1 MKSVVVSI
9 ERPGKFVSLPIVIDV
24 TVTFD
29 DTPFEFLDEPDKP
42 ANTPKELEFIAQ
54 SIVAQMIKSGELTLY
69 DGRQELRTHVLISG
83 KKEGAF
89 QVDYTVTDGV
99 VRHNIPPVEA
109 NTSPGQSVL
118 ESALK
123 EKYTAAQ
130 CEVKSTYGELEEQQT
145 WRLPVIPEAIS
156 KLMQSNK
163 KRAAENKK
171 ERDLAQE
178 REDFLVKG
186 PRKFP
191 DAVAFPAAI
200 KIIKKGDVDLEDAV
214 KKMNASYGTKS
225 LLEPTHN
232 QIVIIEQ
239 AIEGLEQQLSK
250 LKKRE
255 IALNQAIAQDPRV
268 TSFSQNNLHASR
280 SALQETRRSLENK
293 ISALRVQ
300 LSAAKNS
307 FGEHVS
313 DKYSRY
319 TNYENTIEFTKKVML
334 TALYNAAIDYYKQIL
349 DETKDNVEKRKEKI
363 TEFNESFAGIAKIDE
378 YGKVNP
384 IEETYNKFAQDS
396 LKEVVQ
402 FTNELLIKCSTGIS
416 SRKVNVIEAQIHKAN
431 QHCADEYKKHYGDM
445 AYTDTKQK
453 MPFTMEK
460 NLLKRLKNI
469 SLNVQFESGLENA
482 VQAASNPV
490 TLSGEWS
497 KIPKGDTL
505 ADQLS
510 VLEKADKELTAL
522 ERKVNNFQRYLA
534 LKDEL
539 EAKKA
544 LALGQNQQIEA
555 VTKSLDTVRQAITGE
570 ITGKPVDVQKYVLEN
585 IDRNLA
591 RSVFD
596 SLTEK
601 ERGDLSEV
609 LALDRMHVFPAE
621 SGANAL
627 AMKHGTLATAIK
639 TADTILTQIKEED
652 IQVEQL
658 NQLQSALGEVGESAL
673 DQGKLDKVTRHS
685 KSCAEDNL
693 FVQDYLAFEKQRADA
708 QENLGKHIADARE
721 KFEMLKQENL
731 SETQL
736 LFVRTV
742 LNSLEGMVDSF
753 KNTQYERNQTD
764 KNKQELQR
772 LTELAESSYKK
783 ILSQYEQ
790 INESIKSAKKEQ
802 PIAQQPEI
810 SPEHQK
816 KNEKQPPSPPTLR
829 KEGEPIAE
837 KRKLHQ
843 KPPSTIEI
851 RIIEIYR
858 KYAEEVSVGISR
870 LASGPVQKPL
880 KDELWE
886 KYNAQNMATFK
897 EFEKAYDHDPK
908 LVIKK
913 ANAVV
918 ALNEIKELIEDT
930 KWKVKLGPLTGK
942 EIEVDGKSKIVP
954 PHIFKIYEQAKL
966 GMTDPQKADE
976 AMNEINKIA
985 TNASSANFFRKAL
998 RDKQTT
1004 KAYESIMEH
1013 SSSTSRAPG

>member
-1 MKSVVVSI
+1 MKSVLVSI
-9 ERPGKFVSLPIVIDV
+9 ERPGKFVSLPIVVNV

-29 DTPFEFLDEPDKP
+29 DNPFEFLDERDKP
-42 ANTPKELEFIAQ
+42 VDPTKELESIAQ
-54 SIVAQMIKSGELTLY
+54 SIVAQQINSGELKLY
-69 DGRQELRTHVLISG
+69 DGQQELRTHVLISG

-89 QVDYTVTDGV
+89 QVDYTVSDGIL
-99 VRHNIPPVEA
+99 RHNIPPVEP
-109 NTSPGQSVL
+109 NTSLGKSIL
-118 ESALK
+118 ESAL
-123 EKYTAAQ
+123 EQKYTAAQ
-130 CEVKSTYGELEEQQT
+130 CKVKSTYGELEEQQT
-145 WRLPVIPEAIS
+145 WKLPVIPEAIS
-156 KLMQSNK
+156 NLMQRDK
-163 KRAAENKK
+163 ERAAKNKK

-178 REDFLVKG
+178 KEDFLAKG

-200 KIIKKGDVDLEDAV
+200 KMIKKEDVYLEDAV

-255 IALNQAIAQDPRV
+255 IALNEAISQDPRV
-268 TSFSQNNLHASR
+268 ASFSQDNLHASR
-280 SALQETRRSLENK
+280 KELQETRRSLENK
-293 ISALRVQ
+293 ISALRVE

-307 FGEHVS
+307 FEEHVS

-319 TNYENTIEFTKKVML
+319 ANYENTIEFTKQVML
-334 TALYNAAIDYYKQIL
+334 AALYNAAIDYYKQIL

-363 TEFNESFAGIAKIDE
+363 NEFNESFAGIAKIDE

-384 IEETYNKFAQDS
+384 IEDTYNKFAKDS
-396 LKEVVQ
+396 LKEVVT
-402 FTNELLIKCSTGIS
+402 FTNELLKKCSTGIS
-416 SRKVNVIEAQIHKAN
+416 SRKVDAIEAQLQKAS
-431 QHCADEYKKHYGDM
+431 QHCVDEYKKHYGDM

-482 VQAASNPV
+482 VQAASDPV
-490 TLSGEWS
+490 TLSREWS
-497 KIPKGDTL
+497 KIPNGNTIV
-505 ADQLS
+505 DQRSILGKAHTGLTD
-510 VLEKADKELTAL
+510 LEH
-522 ERKVNNFQRYLA
+522 KVKNFQRYLE

-539 EAKKA
+539 EAKNA
-544 LALGQNQQIEA
+544 LALEQKQHIEA
-555 VTKSLDTVRQAITGE
+555 VTKSIDTVRQAITGE
-570 ITGKPVDVQKYVLEN
+570 ISGKPVDVQKYVLEN

-591 RSVFD
+591 RSVFN
-596 SLTEK
+596 SLPKK
-601 ERGDLSEV
+601 EREDLSEV
-609 LALDRMHVFPAE
+609 LPLDRINAFPAE
-621 SGANAL
+621 SGINML

-658 NQLQSALGEVGESAL
+658 NQLRSALGEVRKSAL

-753 KNTQYERNQTD
+753 KNTQYERNQSE

-829 KEGEPIAE
+829 KEEEPIAE

-858 KYAEEVSVGISR
+858 KYAEEVKGGISR
-870 LASGPVQKPL
+870 LASEPEQKPL

-908 LVIKK
+908 LVIEK

-918 ALNEIKELIEDT
+918 ALSEIKELIEDT

-942 EIEVDGKSKIVP
+942 EIEVDGKFKIVP

-966 GMTDPQKADE
+966 GMADPQKAGD
-976 AMNEINKIA
+976 AMKKINEIA

-1004 KAYESIMEH
+1004 KAYETIMEH
-1013 SSSTSRAPG
+1013 SSRTSRAPG